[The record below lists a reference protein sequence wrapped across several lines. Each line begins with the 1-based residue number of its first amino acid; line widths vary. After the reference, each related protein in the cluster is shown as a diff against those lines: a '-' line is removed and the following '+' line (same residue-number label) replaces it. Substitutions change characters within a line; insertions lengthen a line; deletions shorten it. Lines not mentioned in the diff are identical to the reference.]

1 MSRERPPPPGGKE
14 RVQLPPGL
22 FREGLELILTP
33 KQVQYIDI
41 SNTKLRND
49 LTIEGTAESF
59 GISVTRVNNAL
70 RWAKENRVNNLA
82 AAEDLQLTIAS
93 LMKRL
98 KWLESQRRLVQRESR
113 RRNKDTN
120 RMRRGSLPVV
130 FISTYLREARKIELA
145 IAELKGI
152 YKRTLD
158 VHHTGSVEAEVHVYL
173 PDNSREGR
181 IGPN

>member
-1 MSRERPPPPGGKE
+1 M
-14 RVQLPPGL
+14 
-22 FREGLELILTP
+22 ILTP
-33 KQVQYIDI
+33 KQVQYLDI

-49 LTIEGTAESF
+49 LTIEATAESF

-93 LMKRL
+93 LQIRL
-98 KWLESQRRLVQRESR
+98 KWLERQRRMVQRESR
-113 RRNKDTN
+113 HKNKDTN
-120 RMRRGSLPVV
+120 RMRQRSSPVA
-130 FISTYLREARKIELA
+130 FIAMYLREARKIELA

-158 VHHTGSVEAEVHVYL
+158 VHHTGSAEVEVHVYL